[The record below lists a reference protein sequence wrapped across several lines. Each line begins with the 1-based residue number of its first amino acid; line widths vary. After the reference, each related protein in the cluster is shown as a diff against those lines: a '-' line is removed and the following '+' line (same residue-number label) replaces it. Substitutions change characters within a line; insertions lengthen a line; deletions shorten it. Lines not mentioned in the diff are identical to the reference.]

1 MWSDN
6 ETTTDFLN
14 YQVHCNLLE
23 EYLSN
28 PNLLPLTVGVFGD
41 WGSGKSSVIRMLE
54 NKFSENPK
62 ILSIYF
68 NSWLF
73 ENYED
78 AKISLLENIIL
89 ELSKDASLGEKG
101 KAKVLQLLS
110 RVDYLK
116 LASDGIKKYGKN
128 IVDII
133 ATGGVGTAIEAGF
146 SMLREK
152 TVEDLKEA
160 DISKL
165 NEYIKSEQE
174 NQAKTTVKSFR
185 EDFSALLELTEY
197 DSVVVFIDDL
207 DRCLPE
213 RVVDTLEAIKL
224 FISVEKM
231 AFIIG
236 ADERI
241 VRHAIASRYKLHEY
255 QNNAAYLKDSEQIV
269 TDYIEK
275 LIQIPYRIPKLSP
288 SEIESYTN
296 LLFCQHHLDKE
307 AFGAIVESFSTFRE
321 NDFYSAYSMGHIGS
335 LIDISERVDLV
346 RLLSIS
352 HPMSLMIANV
362 LKGNPR
368 QIKRFL
374 NTFILRKKLANVA
387 RIVIDDFVLI
397 KLMLLEY
404 FDLKLFN
411 KVREAQSEDGI
422 AKELGL
428 LENAYIDE
436 TPDAI
441 AVIDKMVEWQSQ
453 NFKNWIKLD
462 PRLGEEDLRN
472 YFWLSRDKA
481 DSTLSDSHMV
491 SPSVQIAYKGLMS
504 EKKSEREVTAR
515 SIILETNE
523 LAALLGLLQRDIL
536 QNPGKTKYALE
547 SFHNIALQRNQREIY
562 FNYIDAI
569 ESAPYALVKDIPAI
583 VDRLLTIVE
592 KEKSLAER
600 VNNLIQS
607 YAEQTGKLAISAKQ
621 SLKEQ

>member
-6 ETTTDFLN
+6 ETTNDLLN
-14 YQVHCNLLE
+14 YQIHCDLIE
-23 EYLSN
+23 EYVAN
-28 PNLLPLTVGVFGD
+28 PNMLPLTIGVFGD

-89 ELSKDASLGEKG
+89 ELSKDASLSEKG

-128 IVDII
+128 IVDFI

-146 SMLREK
+146 SMLRER
-152 TVEDLKEA
+152 TVEELKEA

-185 EDFSALLELTEY
+185 EDFSSLLELTEY

-231 AFIIG
+231 AFVIG

-296 LLFCQHHLDKE
+296 LLFCQHHLGKE
-307 AFGAIVESFSTFRE
+307 EFGAIVEGFLTFRE
-321 NDFYSAYSMGHIGS
+321 NDFYSAYSIGHIGS
-335 LIDISERVDLV
+335 LININERMDLV

-374 NTFILRKKLANVA
+374 NTFILRKKLASVA
-387 RIVIDDFVLI
+387 RIGIDDFVLI

-411 KVREAQSEDGI
+411 KVREVQSENGI

-428 LENAYIDE
+428 LENAYIDK

-441 AVIDKMVEWQSQ
+441 AITDKMVEWQSQ
-453 NFKNWIKLD
+453 NFKNWIKLE

-481 DSTLSDSHMV
+481 DSSLSDSHMV
-491 SPSVQIAYKGLMS
+491 SPSVQIIYKGLMS

-515 SIILETNE
+515 SITLDANE

-547 SFHNIALQRNQREIY
+547 SFHNIAVQCNQRDVY
-562 FNYIDAI
+562 FSYIDTI
-569 ESAPYALVKDIPAI
+569 ESVPYALIKDIPAI
-583 VDRLLTIVE
+583 VDRLLTVVK
-592 KEKSLAER
+592 KEKALLDR
-600 VNNLIQS
+600 VNKLIQS
-607 YAEQTGKLAISAKQ
+607 YTEQTGKLAISAKQ
-621 SLKEQ
+621 SLKE

>member
-6 ETTTDFLN
+6 ETTKDLLN
-14 YQVHCNLLE
+14 YQIHCDLIE
-23 EYLSN
+23 EYVAS
-28 PNLLPLTVGVFGD
+28 PNMLPLTIGVFGD

-54 NKFSENPK
+54 NKFSSNPK

-78 AKISLLENIIL
+78 AKISLIENIVL
-89 ELSKDASLGEKG
+89 ELSKNTSLDKTAKEKI
-101 KAKVLQLLS
+101 LNLLS
-110 RVDYLK
+110 RIDYLK
-116 LASDGIKKYGKN
+116 LISDGVKKYGKN
-128 IVDII
+128 VVDII
-133 ATGGVGTAIEAGF
+133 ATGGIGTAIEAGF
-146 SMLREK
+146 SMLNKE
-152 TVEDLKEA
+152 TLADLKEA
-160 DISKL
+160 DIGKI
-165 NEYIKSEQE
+165 NEYLKSEQE
-174 NQAKTTVKSFR
+174 NQAKTTIKSFR
-185 EDFSALLELTEY
+185 EDFASFLNMTQY

-231 AFIIG
+231 AFVIG

-255 QNNAAYLKDSEQIV
+255 HNNTVYLKDSEQIV

-296 LLFCQHHLDKE
+296 LLFCQQYLDKKEFETIFE
-307 AFGAIVESFSTFRE
+307 AFISFRE
-321 NDFYSAYSMGHIGS
+321 KDFYSAYSLGHVGAT
-335 LIDISERVDLV
+335 IDLSQKTYLV

-352 HPMSLMIANV
+352 HSMSLMIANI

-387 RIVIDDFVLI
+387 RIDVDDFVLI

-428 LENAYIDE
+428 LEKAYIDAE
-436 TPDAI
+436 PEALLAI
-441 AVIDKMVEWQSQ
+441 EKVTDWQVQ
-453 NFKNWIKLD
+453 NAKNWIKLD
-462 PRLGEEDLRN
+462 PKLGEEDLRN

-481 DSTLSDSHMV
+481 ESALSDSHMV
-491 SPSVQIAYKGLMS
+491 SPNVQIVYKGLMS
-504 EKKSEREVTAR
+504 ERKTEREANAR
-515 SIILETNE
+515 SINLTRDE
-523 LAALLGLLQRDIL
+523 LASLLQLLQRDSL
-536 QNPGKTKYALE
+536 QNPSKTKFALE
-547 SFHNIALQRNQREIY
+547 AFHNISLQLHQRDIY
-562 FNYIDAI
+562 IHYVELIRTV
-569 ESAPYALVKDIPAI
+569 PYALVQEIPAI
-583 VDRLLTIVE
+583 ADRLLIIAT
-592 KEKSLAER
+592 KEQSLS
-600 VNNLIQS
+600 VDIQELLKN
-607 YAEQTGKLAISAKQ
+607 YANQTGKLASSAKQ
-621 SLKEQ
+621 LLKE